1 VLKRLHEGSLDSR
14 IQKDTDPMKP
24 KYKVGQMVRLAAG
37 SLSRPAHSS
46 AYEIMHVRPL
56 SDNEYHYVV
65 KNRDEA
71 YQRCVREGQLSG

>member
-1 VLKRLHEGSLDSR
+1 VLTPIHERCLSQR
-14 IQKDTDPMKP
+14 IQKDIDPMKP
-24 KYKVGQMVRLAAG
+24 KYKVGQMVRLAVG